1 MQASCRVLGLS
12 EVRKIEARYLLSKD
26 GGKLSKNAAYGSY
39 TRLPTSVMV
48 KVLVL
53 AGEADESRPT
63 VKEAA
68 HEAHTLGV
76 NGGPDDGCDAYSHG
90 HACPGKGS
98 SG

>member
-1 MQASCRVLGLS
+1 
-12 EVRKIEARYLLSKD
+12 
-26 GGKLSKNAAYGSY
+26 
-39 TRLPTSVMV
+39 MV

-53 AGEADESRPT
+53 AGGADESRPT